1 MKNFNKKKA
10 KSYKVGFDNCPLY
23 QEEKI
28 NISIFKEQVNLL
40 NKKREIML
48 GCRHTW
54 KYLILCFV
62 PVWKE
67 KIFKYT
73 FM

>member
-1 MKNFNKKKA
+1 MENLKKKLKA
-10 KSYKVGFDNCPLY
+10 IKWDLPIIPGGKLD
-23 QEEKI
+23 I
-28 NISIFKEQVNLL
+28 AIFKEQVNLL

-62 PVWKE
+62 PGWKK